1 MRNTLNDLNNYL
13 FAQLERLD
21 NEEMDSDQLADEI
34 NRAKAITLVSNQVIQ
49 NANLVLEAKKLSYD
63 RTEEDFSLPKMIEGQ
78 FDD

>member
-1 MRNTLNDLNNYL
+1 MKNTLNDLNNFL

-63 RTEEDFSLPKMIEGQ
+63 RTEDDFSLPKMIDG
-78 FDD
+78 

>member
-1 MRNTLNDLNNYL
+1 MKNTLNDLNNFL

-63 RTEEDFSLPKMIEGQ
+63 RTEEDFSLPKMIEG
-78 FDD
+78 

>member
-63 RTEEDFSLPKMIEGQ
+63 RTEEDFSLPKMIEG
-78 FDD
+78 